1 MWAGEGDD
9 SGKVKSSPSISNGGQ
24 TTRYQEWVA
33 WWSDDD
39 NEVQPLLLY
48 LYFPVTSVVV
58 VVSLSIALPLSLASD
73 DAYRAEASD
82 GGMMMMINGEIA

>member
-1 MWAGEGDD
+1 
-9 SGKVKSSPSISNGGQ
+9 
-24 TTRYQEWVA
+24 
-33 WWSDDD
+33 
-39 NEVQPLLLY
+39 
-48 LYFPVTSVVV
+48 VTSVVV